1 MINRSNLL
9 DKFKR
14 YEHWDH
20 KETENGTLLIGNP
33 YKDKPFWWLQKIY
46 PPISYYDF
54 EKISSIIFIPK
65 VFENFLKNCSNGL
78 NLFLGTLSIF
88 GYRTNFSRIP
98 SEAVQQ
104 PFDLLTP
111 NIKERPKNA
120 KDTYFFFGSYDWDGS
135 QLYIDTTNNHVYL
148 AKRYTLE
155 KLYEWASFEEF
166 IETEIPR
173 ICSLFDDNG
182 EAINPDVSTLPV

>member
-1 MINRSNLL
+1 M
-9 DKFKR
+9 
-14 YEHWDH
+14 
-20 KETENGTLLIGNP
+20 
-33 YKDKPFWWLQKIY
+33 
-46 PPISYYDF
+46 
-54 EKISSIIFIPK
+54 SSIIFIPK

-148 AKRYTLE
+148 AERYILE
-155 KLYEWASFEEF
+155 KKYEWSSFEDF
-166 IETEIPR
+166 INSEIPR

-182 EAINPDVSTLPV
+182 EAINTDVSTLPV